1 MQIVQG
7 QQDIDGLL
15 VECDK
20 VGNLNSQL
28 NSDLEN
34 LSKHLENLGA
44 QNSYV

>member
-1 MQIVQG
+1 M
-7 QQDIDGLL
+7 
-15 VECDK
+15 ECDK

-44 QNSYV
+44 QNSYVLVYFNLVAS